1 MKSLKFFFY
10 LIYLIFITTL
20 PAGAVKI
27 IEVNPINLAVVI
39 VEKVDST
46 KIRREFNYYGYTLQ
60 GTEDGYKIMRGPN
73 GNEIRYS
80 LEKKSKSD
88 YNSTVIVKSNESQ
101 AEIDESL
108 KDLRFKKKG
117 DIYTRI
123 GESDNSFIIQ
133 CKLGPSNTLIF
144 KNFKT
149 SAGPIK

>member
-1 MKSLKFFFY
+1 MKPHKFFFY
-10 LIYLIFITTL
+10 LISLIFITTL

-46 KIRREFNYYGYTLQ
+46 KIQREFNYYGYTLQ

-108 KDLRFKKKG
+108 KDLRFKKAG
-117 DIYTRI
+117 DLYTRI
-123 GESDNSFIIQ
+123 GERDNSYIIQ
-133 CKLGPSNTLIF
+133 CKFGPLNTMIF
-144 KNFKT
+144 K
-149 SAGPIK
+149 SIRR